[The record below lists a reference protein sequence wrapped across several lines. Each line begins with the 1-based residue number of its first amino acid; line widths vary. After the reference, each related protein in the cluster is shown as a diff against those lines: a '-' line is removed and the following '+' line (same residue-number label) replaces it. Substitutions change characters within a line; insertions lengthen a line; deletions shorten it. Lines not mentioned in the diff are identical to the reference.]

1 MNIELLKRILVEK
14 GIYKK
19 ETAGGRNIIAKCVI
33 CGDHPNE
40 RKQNHLYI
48 ATDKNVYHCFL
59 NGCSGRTS
67 SLLRKL
73 TGTTENINDIFTRD
87 ELNTKVV
94 SHIGGIIKKGKLVRN
109 LKQFEIPQIEP
120 DQFLNKRKYI
130 KERLNFL
137 TNPED
142 TPGLIFDIR
151 GFIHNNKI
159 EFNSDLHNLDFL
171 HNNYIAFLMNHQT
184 MLWCRCLID
193 DTPMKFAK
201 IHLQD
206 DVLELLD
213 YYSFPGGGGKDSTT
227 VVIGEGIFNC
237 LAEYNTDS
245 LGIRDT
251 VHSYVACQGFDN
263 FSGVIKSF
271 CFDNHMFEIDLVV
284 LSDTDKEIDKYL
296 KLLDKTDHNLKS
308 LNIYY
313 NKSGKDFGTFPL
325 VPVKGGNLR
334 DVEKYRKDKKTFS
347 RNTYKRNF
355 S

>member
-1 MNIELLKRILVEK
+1 MNIELLKKILMEK

-87 ELNTKVV
+87 ELNSKVV
-94 SHIGGIIKKGKLVRN
+94 SHIGGIIKKGKLVRE
-109 LKQFEIPQIEP
+109 LKKFEIPPILD
-120 DQFLNKRKYI
+120 DQFLNKKKYI

-137 TNPED
+137 CEPENV
-142 TPGLIFDIR
+142 PGLVLDIKK
-151 GFIHNNKI
+151 FIIQNRI
-159 EFNSDLHNLDFL
+159 EFRSDLFDLEFL
-171 HNNYIAFLMNHQT
+171 QNNYVAFLMNNQT
-184 MLWCRCLID
+184 MLWCRCLVD
-193 DTPMKFAK
+193 NTPMKFAK
-201 IHLQD
+201 VSLQND
-206 DVLELLD
+206 MLELLD
-213 YYSFPGGGGKDSTT
+213 YYAFPGGGGKNSSTI
-227 VVIGEGIFNC
+227 VIGEGIFNC

-245 LGIRDT
+245 LKIRDK
-251 VHSYVACQGFDN
+251 VHSYIACQGFDN
-263 FSGVIKSF
+263 FAGVLKSF
-271 CFDNHMFEIDLVV
+271 CFDNHIFEIDLVV
-284 LSDTDKEIDKYL
+284 LSDTDKGIDKYL
-296 KLLDKTDHNLKS
+296 KFLDKTDHILKS
-308 LNIYY
+308 LKIYY
-313 NKSGKDFGTFPL
+313 NNSGKDFGTFPL
-325 VPVKGGNLR
+325 VPVEGGNLR
-334 DVEKYRKDKKTFS
+334 DVEKCRKNQKAFS